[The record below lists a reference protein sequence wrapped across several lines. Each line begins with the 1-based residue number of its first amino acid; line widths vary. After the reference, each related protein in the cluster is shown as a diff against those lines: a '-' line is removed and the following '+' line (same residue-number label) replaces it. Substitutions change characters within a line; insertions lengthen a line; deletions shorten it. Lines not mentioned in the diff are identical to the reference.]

1 MARSVDRVLRAELKS
16 FALRRVLSRN
26 LRRNRSAWSKKKIL
40 CVVLA
45 AYCVMAFLEHSA
57 SIWSRNQAHQE
68 SLQRGVAVQESVAA
82 RQKARSAL
90 GAKQAALAS
99 KKPVKGV
106 IESESRE
113 HPEVSV
119 WSRLS
124 SGWIGICKSF
134 GVWLMDGRNI
144 VQLVIL
150 CPICFLLAKK
160 TFLFWGDYE
169 FALFRVQQENGKE
182 RYPFDVV
189 VSPALE
195 VNKGKHWLEV
205 CFASACTPGI
215 SAQKLALLSF
225 GVCVSLV
232 WSPIPVSLGGL
243 VFYFVRLR
251 YLRKYP
257 AMFDTTSLGG
267 INEISL
273 GSVLAAVRH
282 KRTGARAVIHLKQEG
297 PLSVTTFGVNG
308 EYQPGVLPP
317 ISKKVHDIAY
327 RFNGACDVFIKY
339 RESLE
344 AMHKQ
349 GRPLSWANAPV
360 QAANRQTTK
369 QHAQPTV
376 LSVAEKKARAKKI
389 WADLILDEKVKDEL
403 IELALHFDSGSLAAS
418 KGLLLYGPPG
428 TGKTLIARKLSETMG
443 AEFFPVTVADLKG
456 PHIGQTAERTKA
468 IWEKALAAPKAV
480 LFVDECEGAFGA
492 RGSAGVDQFA
502 EELVQTFISQWDGFS
517 KQRNVWVVGAT
528 NLRDKI
534 DAAVLSRFGEEVQI
548 PLPGSRERVKIF
560 QQELAKKGIR
570 GPLPAETEELTQGF
584 SGRDLENIAGRI
596 ARKCEAAGGV
606 TLEILEAVTRNKRA
620 QGSTASDGNATWD
633 RLVLPEQT
641 LQTLKN
647 TAELFKHA
655 EEFEKI
661 HISMPRGILLY
672 GPPGTGKTQIARTLA
687 KESGLQF
694 IAATTGDLKAN
705 YIGQSANKVKML
717 FERARNHAPCIL
729 FIDELDIVA
738 PGRGSRNNDSFTQ
751 EIVGQLLQELD
762 GVKSVAGQIFLLGAT
777 NLLESIDSAIRSRF
791 PTHIE
796 IPPPDE
802 EGIAALL
809 RVFLG
814 KKPIDFDLEP
824 ASRIMAKGMAG
835 FSGRDI
841 RSIVE
846 RAEQAAVGRAI
857 KAGNPQSAKIT
868 LVDLRAAMP
877 TA

>member
-1 MARSVDRVLRAELKS
+1 MSATATKKPQNAAAQRRATERELRHVARSVDRVLRSELKS
-16 FALRRVLSRN
+16 FALRRILSRN
-26 LRRNRSAWSKKKIL
+26 HNKR
-40 CVVLA
+40 
-45 AYCVMAFLEHSA
+45 
-57 SIWSRNQAHQE
+57 
-68 SLQRGVAVQESVAA
+68 
-82 RQKARSAL
+82 
-90 GAKQAALAS
+90 
-99 KKPVKGV
+99 
-106 IESESRE
+106 
-113 HPEVSV
+113 V
-119 WSRLS
+119 WSSKQIICLCFAVY
-124 SGWIGICKSF
+124 GIILYV
-134 GVWLMDGRNI
+134 GLGDVALMFNQGRIEAFAVRFCNSVGLWFMAI
-144 VQLVIL
+144 ENQVALMVLYPL
-150 CPICFLLAKK
+150 CFWLAKN
-160 TFLFWGDYE
+160 TLLFWGDYE
-169 FALFRVQQENGKE
+169 FSFLRVQQKTGREQYPLDVIESPYVYSEPGKTISNIFRLSKPGWSAE
-182 RYPFDVV
+182 KVSVALAACVLSLMASAVAVNTTKESMALILGVIPLGVFFGVV
-189 VSPALE
+189 WLCYSNRVHSYPAL
-195 VNKGKHWLEV
+195 
-205 CFASACTPGI
+205 FASRT
-215 SAQKLALLSF
+215 
-225 GVCVSLV
+225 
-232 WSPIPVSLGGL
+232 WS
-243 VFYFVRLR
+243 
-251 YLRKYP
+251 
-257 AMFDTTSLGG
+257 MM
-267 INEISL
+267 NESSS
-273 GSVLAAVRH
+273 GSVLAVVRH
-282 KRTGARAVIHLKQEG
+282 KRTGREAVIHLKQEG
-297 PLSVTTFGVNG
+297 PLSVTTFGENG
-308 EYQPGVLPP
+308 AYQPGVLRP
-317 ISKKVHDIAY
+317 ISKKVHDIAF
-327 RFNGACDVFIKY
+327 RFNEACDVFLEY
-339 RESLE
+339 GRSLQTT
-344 AMHKQ
+344 HKQ
-349 GRPLSWANAPV
+349 GRPLSWVNAPV

-389 WADLILDEKVKDEL
+389 WEDLILDEKVKDEL

-456 PHIGQTAERTKA
+456 PHIGHTAERTKA
-468 IWEKALAAPKAV
+468 IWAKALAAPKAV

-492 RGSAGVDQFA
+492 RGAAGVDQFT

-620 QGSTASDGNATWD
+620 QGSTASDSNATWD

-655 EEFEKI
+655 EEFERMN
-661 HISMPRGILLY
+661 ISMPRGILLY
-672 GPPGTGKTQIARTLA
+672 GPAGTGKTQIARTLA

-705 YIGQSANKVKML
+705 YLGQSANKVKML
-717 FERARNHAPCIL
+717 FERARGCAPCIL

-738 PGRGSRNNDSFTQ
+738 PDRGSRGNDALTQ

-762 GVKSVAGQIFLLGAT
+762 GVKSVAGKIFLLGAT
-777 NLLESIDSAIRSRF
+777 NLLDSIDSAIRSRF

-814 KKPIDFDLEP
+814 KKPINFDLEA
-824 ASRIMAKGMAG
+824 ASRVMAKGMVG

-857 KAGNPQSAKIT
+857 KAGKPQSAEIT
-868 LVDLRAAMP
+868 LVDLHAALP
-877 TA
+877 SA

>member
-1 MARSVDRVLRAELKS
+1 
-16 FALRRVLSRN
+16 
-26 LRRNRSAWSKKKIL
+26 
-40 CVVLA
+40 
-45 AYCVMAFLEHSA
+45 
-57 SIWSRNQAHQE
+57 
-68 SLQRGVAVQESVAA
+68 
-82 RQKARSAL
+82 
-90 GAKQAALAS
+90 
-99 KKPVKGV
+99 
-106 IESESRE
+106 
-113 HPEVSV
+113 
-119 WSRLS
+119 
-124 SGWIGICKSF
+124 
-134 GVWLMDGRNI
+134 
-144 VQLVIL
+144 
-150 CPICFLLAKK
+150 
-160 TFLFWGDYE
+160 
-169 FALFRVQQENGKE
+169 
-182 RYPFDVV
+182 
-189 VSPALE
+189 
-195 VNKGKHWLEV
+195 
-205 CFASACTPGI
+205 
-215 SAQKLALLSF
+215 
-225 GVCVSLV
+225 
-232 WSPIPVSLGGL
+232 
-243 VFYFVRLR
+243 
-251 YLRKYP
+251 
-257 AMFDTTSLGG
+257 
-267 INEISL
+267 
-273 GSVLAAVRH
+273 
-282 KRTGARAVIHLKQEG
+282 
-297 PLSVTTFGVNG
+297 
-308 EYQPGVLPP
+308 
-317 ISKKVHDIAY
+317 
-327 RFNGACDVFIKY
+327 
-339 RESLE
+339 
-344 AMHKQ
+344 
-349 GRPLSWANAPV
+349 LSWVNAPV

-389 WADLILDEKVKDEL
+389 WEDLILDEKVKDEL

-456 PHIGQTAERTKA
+456 PHIGHTAERTKA
-468 IWEKALAAPKAV
+468 IWAKALAAPKAV

-492 RGSAGVDQFA
+492 RGAAGVDQFT

-620 QGSTASDGNATWD
+620 QGSTASDSNATWD

-655 EEFEKI
+655 EEFEKMN
-661 HISMPRGILLY
+661 ISMPRGILLY
-672 GPPGTGKTQIARTLA
+672 GPAGTGKTQIARTLA

-705 YIGQSANKVKML
+705 YLGQSANKVKML
-717 FERARNHAPCIL
+717 FERARGCAPCIL

-738 PGRGSRNNDSFTQ
+738 PDRGSRGNDALTQ

-762 GVKSVAGQIFLLGAT
+762 GVKSVAGKIFLLGAT
-777 NLLESIDSAIRSRF
+777 NLLDSIDSAIRSRF

-814 KKPIDFDLEP
+814 KKPINFDLEA
-824 ASRIMAKGMAG
+824 ASRVMAKGMVG

-846 RAEQAAVGRAI
+846 RAEQSAVGRAI
-857 KAGNPQSAKIT
+857 KAGKPQSAEIT
-868 LVDLRAAMP
+868 LVDLHAALP
-877 TA
+877 NA

>member
-1 MARSVDRVLRAELKS
+1 
-16 FALRRVLSRN
+16 
-26 LRRNRSAWSKKKIL
+26 
-40 CVVLA
+40 
-45 AYCVMAFLEHSA
+45 
-57 SIWSRNQAHQE
+57 
-68 SLQRGVAVQESVAA
+68 
-82 RQKARSAL
+82 
-90 GAKQAALAS
+90 
-99 KKPVKGV
+99 
-106 IESESRE
+106 
-113 HPEVSV
+113 
-119 WSRLS
+119 
-124 SGWIGICKSF
+124 
-134 GVWLMDGRNI
+134 
-144 VQLVIL
+144 
-150 CPICFLLAKK
+150 
-160 TFLFWGDYE
+160 
-169 FALFRVQQENGKE
+169 
-182 RYPFDVV
+182 
-189 VSPALE
+189 
-195 VNKGKHWLEV
+195 
-205 CFASACTPGI
+205 
-215 SAQKLALLSF
+215 
-225 GVCVSLV
+225 
-232 WSPIPVSLGGL
+232 
-243 VFYFVRLR
+243 
-251 YLRKYP
+251 
-257 AMFDTTSLGG
+257 
-267 INEISL
+267 
-273 GSVLAAVRH
+273 
-282 KRTGARAVIHLKQEG
+282 
-297 PLSVTTFGVNG
+297 
-308 EYQPGVLPP
+308 
-317 ISKKVHDIAY
+317 
-327 RFNGACDVFIKY
+327 
-339 RESLE
+339 
-344 AMHKQ
+344 
-349 GRPLSWANAPV
+349 V
-360 QAANRQTTK
+360 QAANRQTTKQQTK

-389 WADLILDEKVKDEL
+389 WEDLILDEKVKDEL

-443 AEFFPVTVADLKG
+443 AEFFPVTVAELKG
-456 PHIGQTAERTKA
+456 PWIGQTAERTKA

-480 LFVDECEGAFGA
+480 LFVDECEGVFGA
-492 RGSAGVDQFA
+492 RGGAGVDSFV
-502 EELVQTFISQWDGFS
+502 EELVQTFIAQWDGFS

-661 HISMPRGILLY
+661 NISMPRGILLY

-717 FERARNHAPCIL
+717 FERARGCAPCIL

-802 EGIAALL
+802 DGIAALL

-857 KAGNPQSAKIT
+857 KAGKPQSAKIT
-868 LVDLRAAMP
+868 LVDLRAALP
-877 TA
+877 AA

>member
-1 MARSVDRVLRAELKS
+1 MARSVDRVLRSELKS
-16 FALRRVLSRN
+16 FALRRILSRN
-26 LRRNRSAWSKKKIL
+26 QNKRVWSSKQIICLCFAVYGIIL
-40 CVVLA
+40 YVGLGDVALMFNQWRIEAFAVRFCNSVGLWF
-45 AYCVMAFLEHSA
+45 MAIE
-57 SIWSRNQAHQE
+57 N
-68 SLQRGVAVQESVAA
+68 
-82 RQKARSAL
+82 
-90 GAKQAALAS
+90 QAALMVLY
-99 KKPVKGV
+99 P
-106 IESESRE
+106 
-113 HPEVSV
+113 
-119 WSRLS
+119 
-124 SGWIGICKSF
+124 
-134 GVWLMDGRNI
+134 
-144 VQLVIL
+144 L
-150 CPICFLLAKK
+150 CFWFAKN
-160 TFLFWGDYE
+160 TLLFWGDYE
-169 FALFRVQQENGKE
+169 FSLLRVQQKTGREQYPLDVIESPYVYSEPGKTISNIFRLSKPGWSAE
-182 RYPFDVV
+182 KVSVALAACVLSLMASAVAVNTTKESMALILGVIPLGVFVGVV
-189 VSPALE
+189 WLCYSNRVHSYPAL
-195 VNKGKHWLEV
+195 
-205 CFASACTPGI
+205 FASRT
-215 SAQKLALLSF
+215 
-225 GVCVSLV
+225 
-232 WSPIPVSLGGL
+232 WS
-243 VFYFVRLR
+243 
-251 YLRKYP
+251 
-257 AMFDTTSLGG
+257 MM
-267 INEISL
+267 NESSS
-273 GSVLAAVRH
+273 GSVLAVVRH
-282 KRTGARAVIHLKQEG
+282 KRTGRETVIHLKQEG
-297 PLSVTTFGVNG
+297 PLSVTTFGENG
-308 EYQPGVLPP
+308 AYQPGVLRP

-327 RFNGACDVFIKY
+327 RFNEACDVFLKY
-339 RESLE
+339 RESRE
-344 AMHKQ
+344 Q

-389 WADLILDEKVKDEL
+389 WEDLILDEKVKDEL

-418 KGLLLYGPPG
+418 KGLLLYGPSG
-428 TGKTLIARKLSETMG
+428 TGKTLIARKLAETMD
-443 AEFFPVTVADLKG
+443 AELFPVTVADLKG
-456 PHIGQTAERTKA
+456 PYIGQTAERTKA
-468 IWEKALAAPKAV
+468 IWAKALAAPKAV

-492 RGSAGVDQFA
+492 RGAAGVDQFT

-620 QGSTASDGNATWD
+620 QGSTASDSNATWD

-655 EEFEKI
+655 EEFEKMN
-661 HISMPRGILLY
+661 ISMPRGILLY
-672 GPPGTGKTQIARTLA
+672 GPAGTGKTQIARTLA

-705 YIGQSANKVKML
+705 YLGQSANKVKML
-717 FERARNHAPCIL
+717 FERARGCAPCIL

-738 PGRGSRNNDSFTQ
+738 PDRGSRGNDALTQ

-762 GVKSVAGQIFLLGAT
+762 GVKSVAGKIFLLGAT
-777 NLLESIDSAIRSRF
+777 NLLDSIDSAIRSRF

-814 KKPIDFDLEP
+814 KKPINFDLEA
-824 ASRIMAKGMAG
+824 ASRVMAKGMVG

-857 KAGNPQSAKIT
+857 KAGKPQSAEIT
-868 LVDLRAAMP
+868 LVDLHAALP
-877 TA
+877 NA